1 MRNLIIFILA
11 LILFSCK
18 SKDDQAVRTIDVLSP
33 GGTEIKNLSE
43 IAADIRYI
51 PLESHP
57 DAFMKFVGYLKE
69 GNDKYY
75 INTVLEILCFD
86 KKGKFLYKLEQQ
98 GRGPGEYTY
107 LPDYDIRPEK
117 NLVAVLTR
125 GKLFFYNETDTGFK
139 LQKQLDLKMQ
149 PGNVDFLPGQD
160 NILLSFA
167 ASTGENKYQCVGI
180 NPDGD
185 TLFIRPN
192 FYKFKRL
199 SRVVMGFNVDNVIN
213 KHNETIRIKGFLNDT
228 IYTIN
233 REFEFIPFMILNTH
247 GKSITTDFL
256 ANVPAPDMSSGRSP
270 AADFLSISE
279 ILENE
284 KYLMFRYYYQ
294 DITKWIIADKTTGQ
308 IIYFDGKEL
317 LKDDISGGINFEPK
331 FVCSDIIYGWTDAM
345 KFKTHV
351 SGEDFRNAEVLN
363 PDRKK
368 ELEALGSTIK
378 EDDNHLLIAVTLRE

>member
-1 MRNLIIFILA
+1 MKSFIVIILA
-11 LILFSCK
+11 LFFFSCK
-18 SKDDQAVRTIDVLSP
+18 SKEDQAVRTIDVLSP

-43 IAADIRYI
+43 IATDIRYI

-75 INTVLEILCFD
+75 INTVLELLCFD
-86 KKGKFLYKLEQQ
+86 KTGKFLYKLEQQ

-107 LPDYDIRPEK
+107 LSDYDIKPEK

-149 PGNVDFLPGQD
+149 PGYVDFLPGQD

-180 NPDGD
+180 NPVGD

-192 FYKFKRL
+192 FYKFKRI
-199 SRVVMGFNVDNVIN
+199 SRVVMGFSIDNVIN
-213 KHNETIRIKGFLNDT
+213 KYGETLRIKGFLNDT

-256 ANVPAPDMSSGRSP
+256 ANVPAPAMGSGRSP

-284 KYLMFRYYYQ
+284 KYLMLRYYYQ
-294 DITKWIIADKTTGQ
+294 DITKWIIVNKTTGQ
-308 IIYFDGKEL
+308 ISYFDGKEL

-331 FVCSDIIYGWTDAM
+331 FVCNGIIYGWTDAM
-345 KFKTHV
+345 KFKAHV
-351 SGEDFRNAEVLN
+351 SGDDFRKAEVLN